1 MDNDSDD
8 FEHGVQLGE
17 RHQSWSL
24 AKRRALGRE
33 RTRRYRAR
41 KADARNEETARNQ
54 TDPES
59 VQGAPLTLEHCQS
72 RATRIS
78 AGLARE
84 LVQFAAPLLKD
95 FDSKIQQLTIQ
106 KFLSHVD
113 MKDIVPPFLSDLET
127 LKLQNSV
134 ISSVREGMR
143 DHLVG
148 SKPSKIVMA
157 KDILCTFASGSQCG
171 SGRGLAG
178 LLGVDRR
185 NIYHAR
191 SRRMVLDAGH
201 DAFWLQRRRKIRSD
215 SLSASV
221 RDAVLAWW
229 TEETTVS
236 PNRKDVASFHEGL
249 RCWLSH
255 PTHYLQCSQV
265 GRILS
270 KYEYS
275 ASVMVGGL

>member
-1 MDNDSDD
+1 VS
-8 FEHGVQLGE
+8 
-17 RHQSWSL
+17 
-24 AKRRALGRE
+24 
-33 RTRRYRAR
+33 
-41 KADARNEETARNQ
+41 
-54 TDPES
+54 
-59 VQGAPLTLEHCQS
+59 
-72 RATRIS
+72 RIS
-78 AGLARE
+78 AGLVRE
-84 LVQFAAPLLKD
+84 LVQFASLLLKD

-106 KFLSHVD
+106 KFLSHAV
-113 MKDIVPPFLSDLET
+113 MKDIVPPFLIDLGT

-134 ISSVREGMR
+134 ISSVREGMT

-157 KDILCTFASGSQCG
+157 KNILCTFASSSHCG

-201 DAFWLQRRRKIRSD
+201 DAFWLQRRRKVRSD
-215 SLSASV
+215 SLPESV
-221 RDAVLAWW
+221 KDVVLAWW
-229 TEETTVS
+229 MQETTVS

-249 RCWLSH
+249 WCWLSH

-265 GRILS
+265 PRIF
-270 KYEYS
+270 
-275 ASVMVGGL
+275 ASSELGFRNLIYFT